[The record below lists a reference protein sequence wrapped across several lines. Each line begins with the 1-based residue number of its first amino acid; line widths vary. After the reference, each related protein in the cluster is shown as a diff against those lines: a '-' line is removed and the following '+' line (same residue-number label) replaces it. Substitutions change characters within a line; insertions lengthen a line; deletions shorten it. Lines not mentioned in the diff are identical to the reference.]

1 MDPAA
6 HSPPDHWK
14 RIDELF
20 YAALDLDPQARPA
33 FLERACGTNVELLK
47 EIQSLLEASE
57 KTLGF
62 AQKAVVQVAREQTL
76 EPLPAGSRVGAYKLL
91 RSIGEGGMGTVYL
104 ASRADELY
112 QQQVAIKLMHR
123 SFGFSQVM
131 LLRFSAERQIL
142 ADLNNP
148 NIARLIDGGMTSDG
162 LPYLVMEYVDGTR
175 IDSYCR
181 DNNLSLEDRLHI
193 FRTVCSAVE
202 YAHKHLVIHRDIK
215 PANILVTADRVPKLL
230 DFGIAKLLDPQATN
244 QSLTRASERLMTP
257 EYASPEQLRGGQITT
272 AADVYALGV
281 LLYELLAGKHP
292 FEMQT
297 KSPLE
302 IAQLICEQEPEPPSR
317 ANTSSGNRPSAQA
330 SRRLKGDID
339 NIVLMAM
346 RKEPSRRYTSAGALS
361 ADIQA
366 YLTGYS
372 VRARTDAWGYRT
384 SKFVRRHKAAVSAG
398 VLAVITLI
406 SFSIGMGLLAKR
418 ANRERRL
425 ADQQR
430 LASQHEADILASIFD
445 AVTPQA
451 AKGNQVTAREL
462 LDQSANRIDTDLAA
476 TPDAQATA
484 LYNLG
489 VAYRQIGLTDK
500 AEPLL
505 ERAYNLRRG
514 LFGEGNIEVASGASA
529 LAEVYRLQG
538 QFAKA
543 EALSREALQSAQK
556 APGDNT
562 PVIAEI
568 YARLGF
574 TLYLDSRDSEAESAL
589 KKSLA
594 LDSNPGNHYVAFRQS
609 ELALV
614 LDREG
619 NVAGAWQ
626 MGSEAAK
633 TLEELE
639 GPNSPNVIGAR
650 NNLNVVL
657 RDTGNLLEAEK
668 VQRQIL
674 ALWRKV
680 SGDHVD
686 VAWALNNLGLILLA
700 EGHWKEA
707 QPMLSEAL
715 AVRQEHLGAKNT
727 LVAASL
733 LQYGR
738 VFQEKG
744 DYAAAGTYFRQALD
758 MLRET
763 SGEQNWSVE
772 EAFAD
777 FASLELDRGDYPG
790 AESYASQAL
799 DLSRK
804 LGGGQ
809 NPQAAAALTEVALA
823 RELHG
828 DATDAEPLF
837 REALQIY
844 KQLLAPGH
852 PAIVAAETR
861 MGEALTAEGKP
872 GIAEPILRDA
882 VSSAHNEPFPLLA
895 WQIAEPESALGVC
908 LVEQGRAS
916 EAAPLLRNSGTAIQS
931 YPERG
936 LRRWILKLRSS

>member
-1 MDPAA
+1 MDPAS
-6 HSPPDHWK
+6 HLQPDHWK

-33 FLERACGTNVELLK
+33 FLEHACGTNVELLK
-47 EIQSLLEASE
+47 EIQSLLEASG

-62 AQKAVVQVAREQTL
+62 AQKAVLQVAREQTL

-104 ASRADELY
+104 ASRADQLY

-123 SFGFSQVM
+123 GLGLSQVM

-142 ADLNNP
+142 AQLNHP
-148 NIARLIDGGMTSDG
+148 NIARLIDGGMTGDG
-162 LPYLVMEYVDGTR
+162 LPYLVMEYVDGVR

-181 DNNLSLEDRLHI
+181 DKNLSLEDRLHV

-202 YAHKHLVIHRDIK
+202 YAHKHLVVHRDIK
-215 PANILVTADRVPKLL
+215 PANILVTADGVPKLL
-230 DFGIAKLLDPQATN
+230 DFGIAKLLAPEAIN

-257 EYASPEQLRGGQITT
+257 EYASPEQLRGDHITT

-281 LLYELLAGKHP
+281 VLYELLAGRHP
-292 FEMQT
+292 FEIET

-302 IAQLICEQEPEPPSR
+302 IAQLICEREPEPPSR
-317 ANTSSGNRPSAQA
+317 AITSGDKRWSAHA

-346 RKEPSRRYTSAGALS
+346 RKEPARRYTSVGALS
-361 ADIQA
+361 ADVQA

-372 VRARTDAWGYRT
+372 VHAGTDAWGYRT
-384 SKFVRRHKAAVSAG
+384 SKFVRRHKASVSMG

-430 LASQHEADILASIFD
+430 LAAQREADILASIFD
-445 AVTPQA
+445 AATPQA
-451 AKGNQVTAREL
+451 AKGSQITAREL
-462 LDQSANRIDTDLAA
+462 LDQSAKRIDAELAA
-476 TPDAQATA
+476 APDVQATA
-484 LYNLG
+484 LYNVG
-489 VAYRQIGLTDK
+489 VAYRQLGLTDR

-505 ERAYNLRRG
+505 ERAYNLRRK
-514 LFGEGNIEVASGASA
+514 LFGEGNIEVANSASA
-529 LAEVYRLQG
+529 LAEVYRLKA

-543 EALSREALQSAQK
+543 EALSREALESAQK
-556 APGDNT
+556 APGDNAQ
-562 PVIAEI
+562 VIAEI

-589 KKSLA
+589 NKSLA
-594 LDSNPGNHYVAFRQS
+594 LDSNPDHHYVAFRQS

-619 NVAGAWQ
+619 NVAAAWQ
-626 MGSEAAK
+626 MGSRAVK
-633 TLEELE
+633 TLEQLE
-639 GPNSPNVIGAR
+639 GPNSPSVAGAR
-650 NNLNVVL
+650 NNLNEVL

-674 ALWRKV
+674 VLWRKV
-680 SGDHVD
+680 AGDHVD
-686 VAWALNNLGLILLA
+686 VAWALNNLGIILLA
-700 EGHWKEA
+700 EGDWKKA

-715 AVRQEHLGAKNT
+715 AVRQEHLGTKNT
-727 LVAASL
+727 LVAASFL
-733 LQYGR
+733 HYGR

-744 DYAAAGTYFRQALD
+744 DYAATETYFRQALD
-758 MLRET
+758 MLRES

-772 EAFAD
+772 EAYAD
-777 FASLELDRGDYPG
+777 FASLDLDRGDYSS
-790 AESYASQAL
+790 AESYARQAL
-799 DLSRK
+799 EFSQK
-804 LGGGQ
+804 LGGDQ
-809 NPQAAAALTEVALA
+809 NPQAAAALTEVGLA
-823 RELHG
+823 RELNG
-828 DATDAEPLF
+828 GAVNAEPLF

-844 KQLLAPGH
+844 KKLLPTGH
-852 PAIVAAETR
+852 PAIVAAQTR
-861 MGEALTAEGKP
+861 LGEALTAEGKP
-872 GIAEPILRDA
+872 KIAEAILRDA
-882 VSSAHNEPFPLLA
+882 VSTAHKEPFRLLA

-908 LVEQGRAS
+908 LAKQGRAS
-916 EAAPLLRNSGTAIQS
+916 EAVPWLRNSEAAVES
-931 YPERG
+931 HPERG